1 MPDEPP
7 GASELLSIHEV
18 SERLAI
24 SEPTVWRHVRS
35 GRLQAFKVGGAVRVR
50 SSDCARFVLPY
61 EVRG

>member
-1 MPDEPP
+1 VVTATPT
-7 GASELLSIHEV
+7 LLSIRDV
-18 SERLAI
+18 AERLAI

-50 SSDCARFVLPY
+50 SGDCDRFQIPY